1 MNISEIQ
8 NDIIKK
14 VLSIG
19 DKDFLESF
27 KEMLS
32 IKLES
37 NEYQLSDFEK
47 NMVSESQSD
56 YENGNVINHES
67 VFNKNKNWLKE

>member
-1 MNISEIQ
+1 MNISELQ

-32 IKLES
+32 IKSETNLYE
-37 NEYQLSDFEK
+37 LSDFEK
-47 NMVSESQSD
+47 KMVSESQSD
-56 YENGNVINHES
+56 YENGNIINHES
-67 VFNKNKNWLKE
+67 VFNKNKKWLEE